1 MQGTEVYTLEERG
14 RTPYAQSKK
23 ELSSGHTME
32 YGCFERQKSDD
43 SIARFC
49 VQGIEVYTLDEHGRS
64 PYAQCKKGLS
74 SGHTLEYAG
83 VARSH
88 VTRPDDGLMMS
99 ASNGHI
105 KSGNANRRPSWQGSA
120 SVLHVWL
127 WRRGTPTS

>member
-1 MQGTEVYTLEERG
+1 VQGIEVFKLEEHS
-14 RTPYAQSKK
+14 RTPYLESKK
-23 ELSSGHTME
+23 ELSSDHTLE
-32 YGCFERQKSDD
+32 YGYFEKKTSDD

-83 VARSH
+83 VARRH
-88 VTRPDDGLMMS
+88 ITRQDGGLMMS

-105 KSGNANRRPSWQGSA
+105 KSGNANLRPS
-120 SVLHVWL
+120 
-127 WRRGTPTS
+127 